1 MKKRTGFNWLVC
13 VALLSGFAFI
23 SVNEN
28 RFNSTYQFTALYPF
42 IRKDKNLITRTTPA
56 GLHHFYL
63 SLDSLS
69 KGTRKRVNVVH
80 IGDSHIQA
88 DMFSGKVREHFYKDS
103 LTGNAGR
110 GFVFP
115 YSAVRTNNP
124 VNIKV
129 AYTGQWTGCRNVEK
143 SKSCNWGLSGI
154 TATTSDSSATFT
166 INPNTNPE
174 YIYPVSRVKI
184 FYDVA
189 DTSFFKVKLLT
200 EEDRIISAKIS
211 NKGFAEFLLKAPLDQ
226 ITVAFEKSD
235 SSQTRFTL
243 QGVSLES
250 DSRGM
255 QYHAV
260 GINGAEVASFLRNTL
275 EPNMQVLNP
284 DLVIISLGTND
295 AYMADFDEKAFKR
308 NYGTLIQ
315 RIKKAS
321 PKASILLTTPGDCYR
336 DRKYTNYNN
345 AKATEQIMDLA
356 EETGCGVWN
365 FYEVMGGLRSINQWH
380 ANGLASKDK
389 IHLTKKGYTLQGDLL
404 YEALKNDYLKYMS
417 KHSKITVSN
426 EE

>member
-1 MKKRTGFNWLVC
+1 
-13 VALLSGFAFI
+13 
-23 SVNEN
+23 
-28 RFNSTYQFTALYPF
+28 
-42 IRKDKNLITRTTPA
+42 
-56 GLHHFYL
+56 
-63 SLDSLS
+63 
-69 KGTRKRVNVVH
+69 
-80 IGDSHIQA
+80 
-88 DMFSGKVREHFYKDS
+88 MFSGKVREHFYKDS

-189 DTSFFKVKLLT
+189 NTSFFKVKLLT